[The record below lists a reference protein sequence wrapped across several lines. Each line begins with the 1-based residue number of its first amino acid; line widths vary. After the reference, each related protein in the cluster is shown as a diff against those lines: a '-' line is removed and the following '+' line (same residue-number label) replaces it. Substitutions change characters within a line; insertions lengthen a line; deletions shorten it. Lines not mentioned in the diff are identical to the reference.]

1 MTGRIDGERERKMW
15 VRERDVLIS
24 GSLKNG
30 SSRPSEGEREV
41 GFVFASL
48 LPSKFG
54 WGKSG
59 ACVHPGSD
67 LVKFA
72 DTAAA
77 GSSGIHCE
85 DN

>member
-30 SSRPSEGEREV
+30 SSRPSEV

-48 LPSKFG
+48 PRSSDEEKVGHPSI
-54 WGKSG
+54 
-59 ACVHPGSD
+59 HPGSD

-72 DTAAA
+72 AT
-77 GSSGIHCE
+77 GGSGIH
-85 DN
+85 

>member
-1 MTGRIDGERERKMW
+1 MW

-30 SSRPSEGEREV
+30 SSRPSEREV

-48 LPSKFG
+48 PQSSDEEKVGRRPS
-54 WGKSG
+54 
-59 ACVHPGSD
+59 VHPGSD

-72 DTAAA
+72 DTGGGMAVAFTVRTI
-77 GSSGIHCE
+77 SH
-85 DN
+85 D